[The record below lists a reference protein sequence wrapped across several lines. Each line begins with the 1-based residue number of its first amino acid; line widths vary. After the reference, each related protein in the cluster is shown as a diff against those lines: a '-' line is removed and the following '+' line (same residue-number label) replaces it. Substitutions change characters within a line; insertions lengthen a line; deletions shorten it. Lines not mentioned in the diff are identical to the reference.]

1 MKVSKLLLAGALIAT
16 VGGTS
21 LFADYNKG
29 YKYYDKIIKRKTHI
43 KAPELEVNSPDEL
56 EELFKDNGKGL
67 IEKIKATGNE
77 KAVKAVEKI
86 IKKKKLNDLKDF
98 LIGILNG
105 KIPAGCGWYHFFF
118 LFYSTPTHIIYNNL
132 RS

>member
-1 MKVSKLLLAGALIAT
+1 MKISRILVAGAIVASL
-16 VGGTS
+16 GTA

-43 KAPELEVNSPDEL
+43 KAPEFVKILGVQTPDEL
-56 EELFKDNGKGL
+56 EKLFENNGKGL
-67 IEKIKATGNE
+67 VEKLKATGHK
-77 KAVKAVEKI
+77 KAAKAVEKI

-105 KIPAGCGWYHFFF
+105 KIPAGCG
-118 LFYSTPTHIIYNNL
+118 
-132 RS
+132 